1 MDNNNLPVEGEEN
14 VTQTQENLIADSGD
28 VKQDSENP
36 MTETENV
43 KQDSD
48 NTIPNTASF
57 SEESGSN
64 YDDNEIVDIKKAKK
78 KYFASFLWKLT
89 LAIAAILIIQAI
101 LVLPQ
106 TVFFGFLSGLAG
118 NIDNGFFG
126 WYKEVEASGVI
137 NTITAVSSYVF
148 LMISVG
154 IGALLLFLLTKKS
167 AVKPERKSMGFGWW
181 LAIFISCFG
190 IGGLGSIIG
199 AIVNGLIM
207 LPASLFQYLIS
218 SFAAILSGSN
228 VVDNLIYA
236 DDSWLYLFVG
246 IITVGIV
253 IPILEELI
261 FRRLVID
268 STSKYGFGAAIMIS
282 AFTFAVYHG
291 NFTQFFYAFMLGL
304 IFAYIYCNTGKLRY
318 TVLLHMG
325 YNLYASAVIPLARK
339 MIHPDV
345 TNTITNALDQVS
357 QTVSDHPGMFF
368 DAMDLY
374 FIKVEGA
381 LNRHPLSVVGIFLTA
396 AVVLF
401 YYFLSFVGIIL
412 CIVFIKKALKV
423 RKSMMLGEKGTKRC
437 AAFNFGAILFY
448 VLGAGFFI
456 FYYGVNYLAVLVSPF
471 I

>member
-190 IGGLGSIIG
+190 
-199 AIVNGLIM
+199 
-207 LPASLFQYLIS
+207 F
-218 SFAAILSGSN
+218 
-228 VVDNLIYA
+228 
-236 DDSWLYLFVG
+236 
-246 IITVGIV
+246 
-253 IPILEELI
+253 
-261 FRRLVID
+261 
-268 STSKYGFGAAIMIS
+268 
-282 AFTFAVYHG
+282 
-291 NFTQFFYAFMLGL
+291 
-304 IFAYIYCNTGKLRY
+304 
-318 TVLLHMG
+318 
-325 YNLYASAVIPLARK
+325 
-339 MIHPDV
+339 
-345 TNTITNALDQVS
+345 
-357 QTVSDHPGMFF
+357 
-368 DAMDLY
+368 
-374 FIKVEGA
+374 
-381 LNRHPLSVVGIFLTA
+381 
-396 AVVLF
+396 
-401 YYFLSFVGIIL
+401 
-412 CIVFIKKALKV
+412 
-423 RKSMMLGEKGTKRC
+423 
-437 AAFNFGAILFY
+437 
-448 VLGAGFFI
+448 
-456 FYYGVNYLAVLVSPF
+456 
-471 I
+471 